1 VARAAGVPARA
12 AVPLVPAAGAP
23 VSARS
28 EVRRL
33 AHRRG
38 ANFSLGFRLL
48 PAAKRRAVYAAYA
61 VCRIPDDIVD
71 EAGAGADPR
80 AVEARLDDW
89 ARDVWATYGGKPS
102 LPATRALAEVLPRF
116 PVPREALLG
125 LVEGCRMDLHR
136 SRYRT
141 FAELE
146 RYCELVAVTISDI
159 SLAIFGTRGGDA
171 GRLGRHLA
179 MALQLTNVCR
189 DVGED
194 AARGRIYL
202 PLDELSRFGVA
213 ERDVVSG
220 EVDSAEY
227 RALMAFQCERAR
239 AHFRAA
245 RALPHAIAP
254 DSRAAVRVM
263 GGVYARVLAR
273 VAADPVTAYRRRAE
287 LPGWQRVAAV
297 LLGLAGAPFAR

>member
-1 VARAAGVPARA
+1 M
-12 AVPLVPAAGAP
+12 
-23 VSARS
+23 SARR

-48 PAAKRRAVYAAYA
+48 PADKRQAVYAAYA
-61 VCRIPDDIVD
+61 ACRIPDDIVD
-71 EAGAGADPR
+71 EAGPGTDPHQ
-80 AVEARLDDW
+80 VEARLDDW
-89 ARDVWATYGGKPS
+89 ARELWATYAGRPT

-159 SLAIFGTRGGDA
+159 SLAIFGVRSEAA

-179 MALQLTNVCR
+179 LALQLTNVCR

-194 AARGRIYL
+194 VGRGRIYL
-202 PLDELSRFGVA
+202 PLDELARFGVA
-213 ERDVVSG
+213 ESDVLAG
-220 EVDSAEY
+220 AVDTGAY
-227 RALMAFQCERAR
+227 RALMEFECARAR
-239 AHFRAA
+239 EHFGAA
-245 RALPHAIAP
+245 RDLPRAISP

-263 GGVYARVLAR
+263 GGVYRRVLDR
-273 VAADPVTAYRRRAE
+273 VAAHPAAAYRRRVE
-287 LPGWQRVAAV
+287 LPRWQRVAAV
-297 LLGLAGAPFAR
+297 LQGLAGAPFAR

>member
-1 VARAAGVPARA
+1 M
-12 AVPLVPAAGAP
+12 
-23 VSARS
+23 SARR

-48 PAAKRRAVYAAYA
+48 PAEKRRAVYAAYA
-61 VCRIPDDIVD
+61 ACRIPDDIVD
-71 EAGAGADPR
+71 EAAPGTDPR
-80 AVEARLDDW
+80 AIEARLDDW
-89 ARDVWATYGGKPS
+89 AREVWATYAGRPT

-136 SRYRT
+136 TRYRS

-159 SLAIFGTRGGDA
+159 SLAIFGVRREDA

-179 MALQLTNVCR
+179 LALQLTNICR

-194 AARGRIYL
+194 VGRGRIYL
-202 PLDELSRFGVA
+202 PLDELARFGVS
-213 ERDVVSG
+213 ERDVLAGAVG
-220 EVDSAEY
+220 SAAY
-227 RALMAFQCERAR
+227 RDLMAFQCARAR
-239 AHFRAA
+239 AHFAAA
-245 RALPHAIAP
+245 RELPRAVAA
-254 DSRAAVRVM
+254 DARAAVRVM
-263 GGVYARVLAR
+263 GGVYRRVLDR
-273 VAADPVTAYRRRAE
+273 VAADPAAAYRRRVE
-287 LPGWQRVAAV
+287 LPAWQRGAAV
-297 LLGLAGAPFAR
+297 LLGVAGAPFAR

>member
-1 VARAAGVPARA
+1 
-12 AVPLVPAAGAP
+12 VPLVPTAGAA
-23 VSARS
+23 VSARR

-48 PAAKRRAVYAAYA
+48 PADKRQAVYAAYA
-61 VCRIPDDIVD
+61 ACRIPDDIVD
-71 EAGAGADPR
+71 EAGPGTDPHQ
-80 AVEARLDDW
+80 VEARLDDW
-89 ARDVWATYGGKPS
+89 ARELWATYAGRPT

-159 SLAIFGTRGGDA
+159 SLAIFGVRSEAA

-179 MALQLTNVCR
+179 LALQLTNVCR

-194 AARGRIYL
+194 LGRGRIYL
-202 PLDELSRFGVA
+202 PLDELQRHGVTAADLLNARYVEGFVPLMRFQA
-213 ERDVVSG
+213 
-220 EVDSAEY
+220 
-227 RALMAFQCERAR
+227 ERAR
-239 AHFRAA
+239 AQYRDALSLLPAQDRKSQRAGLIMGA
-245 RALPHAIAP
+245 IYAALLDEIE
-254 DSRAAVRVM
+254 RENF
-263 GGVYARVLAR
+263 RVLH
-273 VAADPVTAYRRRAE
+273 
-287 LPGWQRVAAV
+287 QRIALTPLRKLWIAWRTWV
-297 LLGLAGAPFAR
+297 FA